1 MYQRRVDY
9 LRLLRQALMITEISH
24 LDGAGREQLRV
35 SRLAM
40 DVAGSQT
47 DFSLEPKFLEAK
59 AGKVYHGPVY
69 FRKESEPYMTIAMA
83 GSGRGGG
90 VTVAEVN
97 LKFIWDVVSQ
107 IKIGKAGPAFV
118 LDGQGVVIAH
128 PDISLV
134 LQKTTFAGLDQV
146 KPALAG
152 APVPGESREQVT
164 IARDLKGRRVMTVY
178 ATIAPLKW
186 SVFVEQPLG
195 EAFETLYAS
204 IQRTIG
210 LLVLGVLLA
219 VAASLFLAR
228 RMVTPI
234 QALRV
239 GAARIGAGELDQRI
253 DVRTGDE
260 LEALGD
266 QFNSMAAQLKES
278 YAVLERRT
286 LHFHDMLE
294 EHTRGNYLG
303 SLEHRRRIGYR
314 TLLIAPLLRE
324 GLAIGVIVMRRMEV
338 KPFTD
343 KQIALLQTFAD
354 QAVIAI
360 ENVRLFQELQ
370 ARTRELAR
378 SVDELK
384 ALGEVGR
391 AVSSTLDLE
400 TVLATIVSRA
410 NQLSGTDAGAIYEYD
425 EEAAVFHLRATQN
438 LDAEF
443 VELLR
448 AT

>member
-1 MYQRRVDY
+1 M
-9 LRLLRQALMITEISH
+9 
-24 LDGAGREQLRV
+24 
-35 SRLAM
+35 
-40 DVAGSQT
+40 
-47 DFSLEPKFLEAK
+47 
-59 AGKVYHGPVY
+59 
-69 FRKESEPYMTIAMA
+69 
-83 GSGRGGG
+83 
-90 VTVAEVN
+90 
-97 LKFIWDVVSQ
+97 
-107 IKIGKAGPAFV
+107 
-118 LDGQGVVIAH
+118 
-128 PDISLV
+128 
-134 LQKTTFAGLDQV
+134 
-146 KPALAG
+146 
-152 APVPGESREQVT
+152 VP
-164 IARDLKGRRVMTVY
+164 
-178 ATIAPLKW
+178 
-186 SVFVEQPLG
+186 
-195 EAFETLYAS
+195 
-204 IQRTIG
+204 
-210 LLVLGVLLA
+210 
-219 VAASLFLAR
+219 
-228 RMVTPI
+228 PI
-234 QALRV
+234 QALRC

-278 YAVLERRT
+278 YVGLERKVEARTRELTESLEQQTAMGEILRVISSSPTDIQPVLDAVAENAARLCDAEDVVIQRVEGDVLEPAAHFGSMPVTSDALTMPISSDWGVGRAVLERRT
-286 LHFHDMLE
+286 LHILDMLE

-314 TLLIAPLLRE
+314 TVLIAPLLRE

-448 AT
+448 ATPIPKGEGATGRLAQTREPTQIPDILQDSTYQFRLRDALVRGGYRALLAVPLLRENRIIGGVVGEPETTGGVAADVLELL